1 MAQAPGKPDG
11 PKSSRAEVA
20 ARAQREAQR
29 KERLREWLIVGG
41 VIVAV
46 AAVII
51 GVLVFTGGD
60 DDGTGEADAPG
71 TGRSSATDGATDGG
85 SDGGSAAAPGSGDSV
100 NLTGEVTSDYGFAFG
115 DPGADHRVV
124 IYEDFLCPFCGA
136 LEAASS
142 DELTRL
148 VDAGDVVVE
157 YRVFNLLGRISD
169 YSLRAANAMAVV
181 MDAAGPDAAK
191 TFHDLLYDQQ
201 PSESGPFPDDDWLVD
216 QAVVA
221 GADEDAVRPGIEGLA
236 FEDWVE
242 EAGTAAADNGVQG
255 TPTVLVDGQQVGGA
269 SIDEITQNILGQ
281 VS

>member
-71 TGRSSATDGATDGG
+71 TGRSSATDGG
-85 SDGGSAAAPGSGDSV
+85 SDGGSAAAPGSGDSA

-142 DELTRL
+142 DDLTRL
-148 VDAGDVVVE
+148 VDSGDVVVE

-269 SIDEITQNILGQ
+269 SIDEITQNILDQ

>member
-1 MAQAPGKPDG
+1 MAQAPGRPDG
-11 PKSSRAEVA
+11 PKQSRAEVA

-41 VIVAV
+41 VVVAV
-46 AAVII
+46 AVVII

-60 DDGTGEADAPG
+60 DDGGAEADAPG
-71 TGRSSATDGATDGG
+71 VGRSTDPSDAPSDDAGSAT
-85 SDGGSAAAPGSGDSV
+85 APGSGDSV

-115 DPGADHRVV
+115 DPGAEHRVV

-142 DELTRL
+142 DQLTQL
-148 VDAGDVVVE
+148 VDSGDIVVE
-157 YRVFNLLGRISD
+157 YRVFDLLGRISD
-169 YSLRAANAMAVV
+169 YSLRSANAMAVV

-221 GADEDAVRPGIEGLA
+221 GADEDAVRPGIEDLA

-269 SIDEITQNILGQ
+269 SIDEITQNILAQ

>member
-11 PKSSRAEVA
+11 PQQSRAEVA
-20 ARAQREAQR
+20 ARAQREARR

-41 VIVAV
+41 VVVAV

-60 DDGTGEADAPG
+60 DEKGEADAPG
-71 TGRSSATDGATDGG
+71 VGRSSDATDD
-85 SDGGSAAAPGSGDSV
+85 PGSGSASAPGAGDST
-100 NLTGEVTSDYGFAFG
+100 NLAGEVTSDYGFAFG
-115 DPGADHRVV
+115 DPDAEHRVV
-124 IYEDFLCPFCGA
+124 VYEDFLCPFCGA

-142 DELTRL
+142 DQLTEL
-148 VDAGDVVVE
+148 VDAGDIVVE
-157 YRVFNLLGRISD
+157 YRVFDLLGRISD
-169 YSLRAANAMAVV
+169 YSLRSANAMAVV
-181 MDAAGPDAAK
+181 MDAAGPDVAK
-191 TFHDLLYDQQ
+191 TFHDLLYAQQ

-221 GADEDAVRPGIEGLA
+221 GADEDAVRPGIEDLA

-242 EAGTAAADNGVQG
+242 EAGDAATDNGVQG
-255 TPTVLVDGQQVGGA
+255 TPTVLVDGQQVGG
-269 SIDEITQNILGQ
+269 STIDEITQNILAQ

>member
-11 PKSSRAEVA
+11 PKQSRAEVA

-41 VIVAV
+41 VVAVV

-51 GVLVFTGGD
+51 GVLALTGGD
-60 DDGTGEADAPG
+60 DDGACEADAPG
-71 TGRSSATDGATDGG
+71 VGRTTDDAG
-85 SDGGSAAAPGSGDSV
+85 SDDGGSATAPGSGDSV
-100 NLTGEVTSDYGFAFG
+100 NLAGEVTSDYGFAFG
-115 DPGADHRVV
+115 DPDAEHRVV

-142 DELTRL
+142 DRLTQL
-148 VDAGDVVVE
+148 VDSGDVVVE
-157 YRVFNLLGRISD
+157 YRVFNLLGRVSD
-169 YSLRAANAMAVV
+169 YSLRSANAMAVV

-201 PSESGPFPDDDWLVD
+201 PSERGPFPDDDWLVD

-221 GADEDAVRPGIEGLA
+221 GADEDAVRPGIEDLA

-242 EAGTAAADNGVQG
+242 EAGTAATDNGVQG

-269 SIDEITQNILGQ
+269 TIDEITQNILDQ